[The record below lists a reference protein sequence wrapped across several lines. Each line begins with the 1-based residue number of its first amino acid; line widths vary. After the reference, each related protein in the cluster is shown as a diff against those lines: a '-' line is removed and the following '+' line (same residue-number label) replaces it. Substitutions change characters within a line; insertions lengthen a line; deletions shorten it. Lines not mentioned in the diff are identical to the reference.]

1 MSLSPPPASPPRQR
15 PLSRS
20 RSRSPDHLS
29 IFTPQKRS
37 APINQNPL
45 FFSPA
50 ASTSYGSPPR
60 ASGSSRPPSK
70 RPRLVS
76 TTDTDHPSTRP
87 PVQSTDDLLALFDD
101 DSDSGNEAVSRQR
114 RSYQVAHAQTEPGL
128 NGSAVDPYAMG
139 NGGGALIGRDLGLG
153 GAGAGSEGAGA
164 DRAEDEI
171 GEDGKKKRKPMPK
184 LDQER

>member
-1 MSLSPPPASPPRQR
+1 MSLSPPPVSPPRQR
-15 PLSRS
+15 TRS
-20 RSRSPDHLS
+20 PSRSPSRSPNHLS

-37 APINQNPL
+37 APTNQNPL

-60 ASGSSRPPSK
+60 ASGSTRPASK
-70 RPRLVS
+70 RPRLS
-76 TTDTDHPSTRP
+76 TTTGAGDPSAHP
-87 PVQSTDDLLALFDD
+87 PVQTTDDLLALFDD
-101 DSDSGNEAVSRQR
+101 DSDSENEAHSRQR
-114 RSYQVAHAQTEPGL
+114 RSYQITHAQTEPGL

-153 GAGAGSEGAGA
+153 GSGGDGGGTP
-164 DRAEDEI
+164 AEDEI